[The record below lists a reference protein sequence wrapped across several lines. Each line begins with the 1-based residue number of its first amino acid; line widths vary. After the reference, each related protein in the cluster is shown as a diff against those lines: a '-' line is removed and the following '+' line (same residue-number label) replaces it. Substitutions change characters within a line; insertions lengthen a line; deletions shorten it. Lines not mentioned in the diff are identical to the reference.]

1 MNRTKTIALLG
12 GVWASAAVAAGVRLH
27 ARGGVFGEAVGLGA
41 SIGTQFV
48 YTLPWI
54 LASAVAWWAAG
65 RWPVTRSDLLRPI
78 TVHAWIGMG
87 VVAAQQLLTTAL
99 STLLPMGLRPF
110 DPWARLPE
118 HLTYR
123 GPPALLVYLIVV
135 VSCLALRGGSAPAQD
150 APGAG
155 RDEAL

>member
-1 MNRTKTIALLG
+1 MNRTKTIALLVA
-12 GVWASAAVAAGVRLH
+12 VWASAAVVAGARLN

-41 SIGTQFV
+41 SIGSQFL
-48 YTLPWI
+48 YTLPWV

-65 RWPVTRSDLLRPI
+65 RWPVIRSDLLRPI

-87 VVAAQQLLTTAL
+87 VVAAQQVLTTAL

-135 VSCLALRGGSAPAQD
+135 ASCLALRAGSGSAQD
-150 APGAG
+150 APAAG
-155 RDEAL
+155 RDESP